1 MKDLFS
7 SAALFFPTVAGQSDP
22 NRNMLVKELETLLDN
37 SKFLSKGEKEK
48 MRKVIPIF
56 SDDIIEDLKQSL
68 VRQNLRFLQN
78 KMTESSS
85 KK

>member
-7 SAALFFPTVAGQSDP
+7 TAALFFPPIADQGNP
-22 NRNMLVKELETLLDN
+22 NRKMLVKEIETLLEN

-56 SDDIIEDLKQSL
+56 SNDVIEDLKQSL

-78 KMTESSS
+78 KMTESRSN
-85 KK
+85 K